1 VTHVES
7 MRELVD
13 IAVFERLLQA
23 IAIAGPVV
31 GALSGLILGV
41 RRRAPAAGLVKGIAL
56 GALGP
61 VLFAL
66 WRLYSY
72 LVRYDPATGYV
83 GLHRVDVLL
92 LNVLIFVA
100 IGAVLGIAYARL
112 FRAGAVENTQSDNT
126 KKGDGSCEPPTNP
139 KGS

>member
-1 VTHVES
+1 

-13 IAVFERLLQA
+13 IAVFERLLRA

-31 GALSGLILGV
+31 GALLGWLIGV
-41 RRRAPAAGLVKGIAL
+41 RRETPTAGLAKGIAL
-56 GALGP
+56 GAIGP
-61 VLFAL
+61 VLFVL

-72 LVRYDPATGYV
+72 LVRYDPITGYV

-92 LNVLIFVA
+92 LNVLIFLAV
-100 IGAVLGIAYARL
+100 GAVLGIAYARL

-126 KKGDGSCEPPTNP
+126 KKADGSCEPPANP